1 MRDCFAT
8 VAKTAKRLFQKPV
21 NRLIKENA
29 MKPTCSEKTQVR
41 IKISP
46 NPSFP
51 KRGISNIPPF
61 SKGGRGGIYRMNRRE
76 MMNPLLT
83 GRSVM
88 LFVFMLTLF
97 TLCNSADAG
106 TRYAQSSGSIT
117 GACGSWLDACD
128 LQYAISQAVSGDE
141 VWVKAGIYLP
151 TYPATTDPAP
161 DPPPPPDRTI
171 SFTLKNGVAIYG
183 GVGGGGTDKGGSE
196 PGKKFKK

>member
-1 MRDCFAT
+1 
-8 VAKTAKRLFQKPV
+8 
-21 NRLIKENA
+21 
-29 MKPTCSEKTQVR
+29 
-41 IKISP
+41 
-46 NPSFP
+46 
-51 KRGISNIPPF
+51 
-61 SKGGRGGIYRMNRRE
+61 
-76 MMNPLLT
+76 
-83 GRSVM
+83 M

-183 GVGGGGTDKGGSE
+183 GFGGAETTRGERNPESNFTILSGDIGIIGDAADNSYHVIANTGLDNSAILDGFIITAGNE
-196 PGKKFKK
+196 PWGR